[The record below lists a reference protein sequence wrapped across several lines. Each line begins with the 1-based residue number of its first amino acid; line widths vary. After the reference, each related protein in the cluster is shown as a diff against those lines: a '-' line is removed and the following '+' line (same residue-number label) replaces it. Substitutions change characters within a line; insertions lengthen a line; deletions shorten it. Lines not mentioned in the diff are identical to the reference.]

1 MSSGTVH
8 RPIPMVDV
16 ALQNGPL
23 RDQIQA
29 ALMEVVDSGRYIL
42 GPHVQAF
49 EREAAEFVG
58 VPYAVGVANGTDAP
72 HLALLAAGIGPGDEV
87 ITTPFSFIATANAI
101 RYAGA
106 RPVFVDIDP
115 ATFNITAQGIEAA
128 ITPRTRAV
136 LPVHLYGQPAEIGEI
151 ADLCQR
157 RGLVLIEDCAQS
169 LGAKRDGRM
178 TGSFGLAG
186 CVSFYPSKNL
196 GAMGDAG
203 LVVTTSAEFAE
214 HLGRLRNHGSVEY
227 GVHTETGFNSR
238 LDEMQAAI
246 LRIKLRELVAYNESR
261 RTAAREYGRLLAG
274 LPLTLPAEDPRG
286 EHIYHQY
293 TILCDDR
300 EGLREKLSAAG
311 VASALHYKLPLHR
324 QRVLAEYAQGASFP
338 VADSVAARCL
348 SLPMFP
354 GITSEQIARVAEV
367 IRSALT

>member
-1 MSSGTVH
+1 MSAGTMEPPV
-8 RPIPMVDV
+8 PMVDV
-16 ALQNGPL
+16 ALQNDPL
-23 RDQIQA
+23 REEIRA
-29 ALMEVVDSGRYIL
+29 ALMDVVDSGRYIL

-49 EREAAEFVG
+49 EQEAAEFIG
-58 VPYAVGVANGTDAP
+58 VPHAVGVANGTDAL
-72 HLALLAAGIGPGDEV
+72 HLALLAAGVGPGDEV

-115 ATFNITAQGIEAA
+115 ETFNISPEGIEAA

-136 LPVHLYGQPAEIGEI
+136 LPVHLYGQPAQIGEI
-151 ADLCQR
+151 AGLCER
-157 RGLVLIEDCAQS
+157 RGLTLIEDCAQS
-169 LGAKRDGRM
+169 FGARRDGRM

-196 GAMGDAG
+196 GGMGDGG
-203 LVVTTSAEFAE
+203 LVLTTSSGFAE
-214 HLGRLRNHGSVEY
+214 HLRRLRNHGSAEY
-227 GVHTETGFNSR
+227 GVHIETGFNSR

-246 LRIKLRELVAYNESR
+246 LRIKLRALPGYNEAR
-261 RTAAREYGRLLAG
+261 RAAADEYGRRLAG
-274 LPLTLPAEDPRG
+274 LPVTLPVADLRG

-300 EGLREKLSAAG
+300 DGLREKLTAAG

-324 QRVLAEYAQGASFP
+324 QRVLAEYAAGASFP
-338 VADSVAARCL
+338 VAESVAARCL

-354 GITSEQIARVAEV
+354 GITGAQIARVSDV
-367 IRSALT
+367 IRSALV